1 MATIEGRPNV
11 LELCRTPYY
20 AELLAQRVEDNASL
34 QPLAEDYEE
43 MDLLDDAVRSIIER
57 EYDKGLLQRSVIG
70 ADDVLELVRDV
81 AVMELESSARGV
93 SVEEICD
100 LAAIL
105 LPADLDDTDRTS
117 TLTQLPNLSL
127 FRATTEQGEVR
138 FAQDVIFEFLV
149 GRRAGDHFRSNP
161 SRFVQLLGWRPLPPD
176 SVALRVLKAKIETA
190 GASDELYSYLHR
202 RSQPHRLPEPAAA
215 GADPREAGAA
225 PSAGFGR
232 GIPPADWRAV

>member
-1 MATIEGRPNV
+1 MSSSPSSGCCRGRSRSLRSFAKIRLVDKAPKFVATIEGRPNV

-93 SVEEICD
+93 SV
-100 LAAIL
+100 
-105 LPADLDDTDRTS
+105 
-117 TLTQLPNLSL
+117 
-127 FRATTEQGEVR
+127 
-138 FAQDVIFEFLV
+138 
-149 GRRAGDHFRSNP
+149 
-161 SRFVQLLGWRPLPPD
+161 
-176 SVALRVLKAKIETA
+176 
-190 GASDELYSYLHR
+190 
-202 RSQPHRLPEPAAA
+202 
-215 GADPREAGAA
+215 
-225 PSAGFGR
+225 
-232 GIPPADWRAV
+232 